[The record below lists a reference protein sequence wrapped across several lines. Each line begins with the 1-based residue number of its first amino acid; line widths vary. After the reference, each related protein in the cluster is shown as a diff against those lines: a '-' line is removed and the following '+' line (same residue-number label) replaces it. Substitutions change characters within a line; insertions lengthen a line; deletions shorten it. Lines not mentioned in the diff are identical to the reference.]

1 MKLLDDHPQ
10 WHYADACLTLRGVW
24 QADQV
29 ARVWSALA
37 AWQGV
42 QRVDLT
48 QVTQIDSSLSA
59 LLVALRASIEQTLLL
74 SGISDFVRAL
84 LSLYDVEHLF
94 FEVVHEGV
102 HHD

>member
-1 MKLLDDHPQ
+1 MKRLDDHPQ

-24 QADQV
+24 QSDQV
-29 ARVWSALA
+29 ARAWSELMR
-37 AWQGV
+37 WQGV

-48 QVTQIDSSLSA
+48 QVTQIDSSLIA

-74 SGISDFVRAL
+74 SGISDFIRAL
-84 LSLYDVEHLF
+84 LTLYEVDHLF
-94 FEVVHEGV
+94 FEVVHEVV